1 MGRGVDH
8 GPEGHRI
15 GNLPVEPDV
24 LIGRE
29 EPAEFRADEAN
40 NVAQHGDEDQ
50 ASIESENKTGTTRR
64 PDRPLEGVETGKP
77 SIGVLF
83 LL

>member
-24 LIGRE
+24 LIGRQQPPQFWTE
-29 EPAEFRADEAN
+29 ETKDI
-40 NVAQHGDEDQ
+40 AQHRNEDQ
-50 ASIESENKTGTTRR
+50 PSVESENKAGTTGD
-64 PDRPLEGVETGKP
+64 PD
-77 SIGVLF
+77 
-83 LL
+83 